1 MQNNDIEQR
10 IISQFTKIGFVNL
23 TNIQKQSYSIIRKKK
38 NILLVA
44 PTGSGKT
51 EAAIIPI
58 IVEIL
63 NSRPEKNK
71 VSVLYITPL
80 RALNR
85 DIFERIIN
93 YTKLEGL
100 TTEIRHGDT
109 TRIQKRRMIENPPD
123 VLITTPETL
132 AILVTNKSL
141 RTILSSVKWAII
153 DEFHELIGNERG
165 TQLTL
170 SLERLQ
176 KLSRNKIVRIGLSAT
191 IGDVNTSLKLLS
203 GNSNK
208 YLSEAIIDST
218 VREYDIEIKYLE

>member
-80 RALNR
+80 RA
-85 DIFERIIN
+85 DHAVIIGGLETWRYN
-93 YTKLEGL
+93 KNTK
-100 TTEIRHGDT
+100 
-109 TRIQKRRMIENPPD
+109 
-123 VLITTPETL
+123 
-132 AILVTNKSL
+132 
-141 RTILSSVKWAII
+141 
-153 DEFHELIGNERG
+153 
-165 TQLTL
+165 
-170 SLERLQ
+170 
-176 KLSRNKIVRIGLSAT
+176 
-191 IGDVNTSLKLLS
+191 TS
-203 GNSNK
+203 N
-208 YLSEAIIDST
+208 D
-218 VREYDIEIKYLE
+218 